1 MFFEGAEKKAEL
13 VVSPAAGSLRGRGR
27 AFWDRIVETARAKIL
42 STIESPECTA
52 HLLSESS
59 LFIWD
64 DRVLLITCGR
74 TTLAPAVLE
83 IVAEVGAANVMA
95 LIYERKDNIFPE
107 YQPSNFLDD
116 ARALGRVL
124 PGKAFRLGE
133 EDEHNVCVFHLDRR
147 FKPDPKDV
155 TLEILMHGI
164 DARARA
170 AFCKGPQHTLEFIHH
185 QTGVRGIVE
194 GFAVD
199 DHVFD
204 PVGYSL
210 NALRGSEYYTIH
222 VTPQAVGSYVSF
234 ETNHFFNTDLDAV
247 VARVLDV
254 FSPQSVD
261 VLAFSSQ
268 LDPVSVPRPYLPRR
282 SVVDRL
288 GCGWG
293 VQFLSFFKPQV
304 RPAKAEPL
312 TLGEAPSP
320 S

>member
-1 MFFEGAEKKAEL
+1 MFFEGAEKKAEI

-27 AFWDRIVETARAKIL
+27 AFWDRIVAAARAKTL
-42 STIESPECTA
+42 STIESPDCVA

-59 LFIWD
+59 LFVWD
-64 DRVLLITCGR
+64 HRVLLITCGR

-83 IVAEVGAANVMA
+83 VVKEVGADNVEA

-107 YQPSNFLDD
+107 YQPTNFLDD
-116 ARALGRVL
+116 ARALGKVL

-147 FKPDPKDV
+147 FKPDPRDV

-164 DARARA
+164 DERARS
-170 AFCKGPQHTLEFIHH
+170 AFCRGPQHTLEFIHKE
-185 QTGVRGIVE
+185 TGVRSVVE

-204 PVGYSL
+204 PFGYSL
-210 NALRGSEYYTIH
+210 NALRGPEYYTIH
-222 VTPQAVGSYVSF
+222 VTPQPVGSYVSF
-234 ETNHFFNTDLDAV
+234 ETNHFFNEDLDTV
-247 VARVLDV
+247 VARVLDI
-254 FSPQSVD
+254 FRPQSVD

-312 TLGEAPSP
+312 VIGPAAAA
-320 S
+320 

>member
-13 VVSPAAGSLRGRGR
+13 VVTPAAGSLRGRGR
-27 AFWDRIVETARAKIL
+27 PFWERIAATARAKIL

-59 LFIWD
+59 LFVWD

-83 IVAEVGAANVMA
+83 IVKEVGADNVAA
-95 LIYERKDNIFPE
+95 LIYERKDNIYPE

-116 ARALGRVL
+116 ARALGKVL

-170 AFCKGPQHTLEFIHH
+170 AFGRGPQHTPEFIHKE
-185 QTGVRGIVE
+185 TGVRSIIE

-204 PVGYSL
+204 PFGYSL
-210 NALRGSEYYTIH
+210 NAVRGNEYYTIH

-234 ETNHFFNTDLDAV
+234 ETNHFFHEDLDAV

-254 FSPQSVD
+254 FRPQSVD

-304 RPAKAEPL
+304 RPSKAEPL
-312 TLGEAPSP
+312 ALDEAASA

>member
-13 VVSPAAGSLRGRGR
+13 VVTPGAGSLRGRGR
-27 AFWDRIVETARAKIL
+27 AFWERVVTAARAKIL
-42 STIESPECTA
+42 STIETPQCTA

-59 LFIWD
+59 LFVWD

-83 IVAEVGAANVMA
+83 IVAEVGADNVAA

-107 YQPSNFLDD
+107 YQPTNFISD
-116 ARALGRVL
+116 ARALGKVL

-133 EDEHNVCVFHLDRR
+133 EDEHHISVFHLDRR
-147 FKPDPKDV
+147 FKPDPRDV

-164 DARARA
+164 DAKARA
-170 AFCKGPQHTLEFIHH
+170 AFCKGPQHTLEFIHRE
-185 QTGVRGIVE
+185 TGVRGIVE

-204 PVGYSL
+204 PSGYSL

-234 ETNHFFNTDLDAV
+234 ETNHFFNVDLDV
-247 VARVLDV
+247 VVQRVLDI
-254 FSPQSVD
+254 FRPQSVD

-268 LDPVSVPRPYLPRR
+268 LDPVTVPRPYQPRR
-282 SVVDRL
+282 SVVDKL
-288 GCGWG
+288 GCGWS

-304 RPAKAEPL
+304 RPGKAEPL
-312 TLGEAPSP
+312 ALDAAASAP
-320 S
+320 